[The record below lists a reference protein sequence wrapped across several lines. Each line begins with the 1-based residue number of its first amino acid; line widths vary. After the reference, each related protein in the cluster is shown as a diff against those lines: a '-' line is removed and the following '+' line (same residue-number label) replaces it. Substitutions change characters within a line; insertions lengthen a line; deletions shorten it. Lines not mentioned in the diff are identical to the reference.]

1 MQTHANHD
9 AEVFWCHPCA
19 RTLHQILH
27 LDLDIQYSLKITK
40 SRELV
45 KFNTPGHIR
54 VIFGYIYIYKCI
66 YYICMYI
73 YNYIYIYMSICIY
86 IYMCIYIYVYIY
98 THTYIHIYIYK
109 YISIYIYITTFNTIA
124 ARRSESFVPNS
135 RYFAS
140 RIPGRIGP
148 LGTQW
153 TDTSENQL
161 LKQSQWCV
169 AKMKRFNTIGCEN
182 GIILYIIYIII

>member
-73 YNYIYIYMSICIY
+73 YNYIYICLYAY

-98 THTYIHIYIYK
+98 IYTHIY
-109 YISIYIYITTFNTIA
+109 SHITTFNTIA